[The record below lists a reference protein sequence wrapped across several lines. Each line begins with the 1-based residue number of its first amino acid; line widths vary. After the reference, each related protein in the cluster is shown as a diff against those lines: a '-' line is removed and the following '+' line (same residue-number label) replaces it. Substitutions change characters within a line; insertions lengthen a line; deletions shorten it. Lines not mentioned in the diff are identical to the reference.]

1 MCICVGVLVWHI
13 QDAHDICSTQDA
25 HDICSTPPPTS
36 AATPSKPRNVR
47 LSMITKTGAEV
58 MWDASDSGGNLPI
71 ERYYI
76 QVNTTEG
83 VWREAMVEA
92 SGELVY
98 MITGLNTFTV
108 YQVQVHANN
117 GKYNGTAVM
126 VDFTSGEDSE

>member
-1 MCICVGVLVWHI
+1 
-13 QDAHDICSTQDA
+13 
-25 HDICSTPPPTS
+25 
-36 AATPSKPRNVR
+36 
-47 LSMITKTGAEV
+47 MITKTGAEV

-83 VWREAMVEA
+83 VWREATVEA

-98 MITGLNTFTV
+98 MITGLNTFTL
-108 YQVQVHANN
+108 YQVRVHANN

-126 VDFTSGEDSE
+126 MDFTSGEDSE